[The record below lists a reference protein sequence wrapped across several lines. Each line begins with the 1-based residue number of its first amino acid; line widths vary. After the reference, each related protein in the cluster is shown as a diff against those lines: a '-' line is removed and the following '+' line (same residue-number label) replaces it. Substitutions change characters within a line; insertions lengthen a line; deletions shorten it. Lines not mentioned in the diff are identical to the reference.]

1 MAKFRRGT
9 SWHKAEK
16 QPLPRFL
23 LCPVRRAPPR
33 ASASRTSPRR
43 CLLTAAAWTPLW
55 PLSAPSRS
63 VSCQIRSICVL
74 TNVGLY
80 LWPPEPQLRTASFS
94 LSRLVHS
101 VLTFL
106 DQGPSSY
113 STSSYNSQ
121 PTYTGT
127 AAFGSYQATP
137 AGSGYNG
144 APSYSYNS
152 PPPQAS
158 TSTRPAKQTSPASS
172 KPTAPRNPEQDLDAW
187 LDEKPKAKKAASRKR
202 AAEPKSAENLMSL
215 EPKKPA
221 DPLAELLGSPA
232 PAEEDAFAAF
242 AAVPS
247 SSPRPAGDVDPF
259 EAFGATAATP
269 TNDTAAAPAAEGE
282 EADPF
287 AAFLSS
293 TARPASAPPAP
304 AVVSTVEELVAP
316 PSPESDSAAA
326 PAPAP
331 VRTVAKAATAK
342 PKAPRAVKPAAPVS
356 RTAVDKLKDTT
367 SNKRND
373 EVRSRSLAIMNSAV
387 TDRRVDSAGPAK
399 TAR

>member
-1 MAKFRRGT
+1 M
-9 SWHKAEK
+9 
-16 QPLPRFL
+16 
-23 LCPVRRAPPR
+23 
-33 ASASRTSPRR
+33 
-43 CLLTAAAWTPLW
+43 LTANA
-55 PLSAPSRS
+55 
-63 VSCQIRSICVL
+63 
-74 TNVGLY
+74 GLY
-80 LWPPEPQLRTASFS
+80 LWPPESQLRTRSCS
-94 LSRLVHS
+94 LFRTVHS
-101 VLTFL
+101 VLTVL

-113 STSSYNSQ
+113 SSSNNSQ
-121 PTYTGT
+121 PAYTGT

-172 KPTAPRNPEQDLDAW
+172 KPTAPRIPEQDLDAW

-202 AAEPKSAENLMSL
+202 AAEPKPAANLMSL
-215 EPKKPA
+215 EPKTPA
-221 DPLAELLGSPA
+221 DPLAELLGGPP

-242 AAVPS
+242 SAVPA
-247 SSPRPAGDVDPF
+247 SSPRPAQGDVDPF
-259 EAFGATAATP
+259 EAFGATAAAP
-269 TNDTAAAPAAEGE
+269 TNDGASAPAAEGE

-316 PSPESDSAAA
+316 PSPESDSAVA

-331 VRTVAKAATAK
+331 VRAVPKAATAK
-342 PKAPRAVKPAAPVS
+342 PKAPRVVKPAAPVS

-373 EVRSRSLAIMNSAV
+373 EVRSRSLAIMNSAL
-387 TDRRVDSAGPAK
+387 TDRRADSEGPAE